1 MQKLS
6 ERLSKKTGL
15 SIIECESMVAAIA
28 EELIETLRTDPKVVF
43 NKLGIVFRTDN
54 VDGRRLTIVLDK
66 PVQERL
72 MKPTGEIVD
81 NEIIFK

>member
-54 VDGRRLTIVLDK
+54 VDGRRLTVVLDK

>member
-43 NKLGIVFRTDN
+43 NKLGIVFRSDN

-72 MKPTGEIVD
+72 MTSVGEKVD
-81 NEIIFK
+81 HEIIFK

>member
-15 SIIECESMVAAIA
+15 SIIECESMIAVIA

-43 NKLGIVFRTDN
+43 NKLGIVFRSDN
-54 VDGRRLTIVLDK
+54 VDGRRLTVVLDK
-66 PVQERL
+66 LVQERL
-72 MKPTGEIVD
+72 MKPTVEIVD

>member
-15 SIIECESMVAAIA
+15 SLIECESMVAAIA

-54 VDGRRLTIVLDK
+54 VDGRRLTVVLDK